1 MLENVDGLSVSSIV
15 AVATANWKKS
25 ALMNMVAVRI
35 LPIALPL
42 LMRIMKQITIA
53 TMLTWKWV
61 LTPTLAVT
69 ISTAN

>member
-1 MLENVDGLSVSSIV
+1 MLESADGLSVSLIAV
-15 AVATANWKKS
+15 VATANWKKS

-42 LMRIMKQITIA
+42 QMRIMKQITIA

-61 LTPTLAVT
+61 LIPTLAVT
-69 ISTAN
+69 ILTAN